1 MIEFYTEDRGLMNIP
16 TDSLPSSLS
25 IFSISM
31 CETLES
37 ILDIAYFK
45 PLIILVTKEKLL
57 YARTSETKVIVDYL

>member
-45 PLIILVTKEKLL
+45 PLIIPVTKEKLL
-57 YARTSETKVIVDYL
+57 YAKTSETKVIVDYL